1 MELIPISS
9 MPSNALESATAV
21 AALAALA
28 HESRL
33 AAFRLLV
40 QAGPQGMNA
49 GELALRLGIPSP
61 TLSFHLKDLV
71 SSGLVGS
78 RRQGRFVRY
87 APDLVR
93 MAALMAYLTRNCCEG
108 GGCEPTAML
117 EAVERC

>member
-1 MELIPISS
+1 ME
-9 MPSNALESATAV
+9 ALPTSGLRPADAV

-87 APDLVR
+87 APDLSR

-117 EAVERC
+117 EAIERC